1 MDQDNKFLVSRLTD
15 KIKFCEK
22 TGKIQVIDFLD
33 PVEQKSL
40 QKMLN
45 QIQYK
50 NYQFYGA
57 VTNSQRKMLI
67 IYPEKMKT
75 QFSEEEFD
83 YNMIMSVIRVITPNE
98 NYEHKVYLGGLIK
111 LGIKREKI
119 GDIIVYDNGADIIIS
134 NDILNFIISNLTGLN
149 RFNKSKIEVV
159 KIENVHKIEQKYE
172 EITLN
177 ISSFRLDNFVAELAK
192 TSRNK
197 ANEIL
202 EQQRVFV
209 NYENQEK
216 PTKIIK
222 MGDFITIRGKG
233 KFIIDELKGNSR
245 SGRYI
250 VKVKKFA

>member
-15 KIKFCEK
+15 KIKLCEK
-22 TGKIQVIDFLD
+22 TGQIQVIDFLD
-33 PVEQKSL
+33 PLEQKSL
-40 QKMLN
+40 QKVLN

-57 VTNSQRKMLI
+57 VANSQRKMLI
-67 IYPEKMKT
+67 IYPEKMKA
-75 QFSEEEFD
+75 QFLNEEFD
-83 YNMIMSVIRVITPNE
+83 YNMIMSVVRVITLNE

-119 GDIIVYDNGADIIIS
+119 GDIIVYENGADIIIS
-134 NDILNFIISNLTGLN
+134 NDILNFIISNLTELN

-222 MGDFITIRGKG
+222 IGDLITIRGKG
-233 KFIIDELKGNSR
+233 KFIIEELKGNSR